1 MATAPPQPGLAGSL
15 DTALRDPSFYPHHPA
30 RVEVVETHIST
41 VYLAGEMVLKVKKP
55 VVLPFLDYGTL
66 GRRCHMCEEEVRL
79 NRRLAPDLYLG
90 VRALVPGLGPAG
102 WALGGG
108 PADPNAREYAVEMRR
123 FDEHRTLARL
133 AEDDRVR
140 GEDVMTLGRL
150 IAQFHREADPVPE
163 GDRWPE
169 RLAREVDEN
178 FETLAALEHA
188 QVTRTDRLAGQR
200 FARAFLAAWREHLQA
215 RANAGKVREGHG
227 DLRAEHVIFGDAGI
241 EVFDCVEFDP
251 DLRAVDVGADLAF
264 LVMDLAA
271 ARRDDLSRW
280 LIEAYRG
287 EGEDPGPDRLL
298 AFYAAYRAWVRAKVS
313 AVRAGE
319 LEPAS
324 PGFEAEQ
331 ADTARLA
338 ALARRLAWRA
348 RGPLLNVVCGGAASG
363 KTFLAE
369 HLAPRAGAT
378 VLDSDRVRKRR
389 LGIDP
394 GEPAPASAY
403 TPAGNALT
411 YRELGWRAGEQ
422 LDAGESV
429 VVAATFRHRS
439 DREAFAE
446 GLGNQPAPRLFIQ
459 CVAPAGVLADRAA
472 SRTTQPNQ
480 ASDAP
485 SELAAR
491 QALEF
496 EPLDEVTADEHLV
509 LRTDRPVA
517 ELMDEV
523 EARLDAR
530 LAAEQ
535 VP

>member
-1 MATAPPQPGLAGSL
+1 MSTAPPQPGLAGSL
-15 DTALRDPSFYPHHPA
+15 DTALRDPSFYPHRPE
-30 RVEVVETHIST
+30 RVDVVETHIST

-55 VVLPFLDYGTL
+55 VVLPFVDYRTL

-102 WALGGG
+102 WALGDG

-123 FDEHRTLARL
+123 FDDHRTLARL

-140 GEDVMTLGRL
+140 GEDVATLGRL
-150 IAQFHREADPVPE
+150 IAHFHGEAQPVPE

-188 QVTRTDRLAGQR
+188 HVTPTDRLAGQR
-200 FARAFLAAWREHLQA
+200 FAHAFLVAWREHLQA
-215 RANAGKVREGHG
+215 RADAGKVRDGHG
-227 DLRAEHVIFGDAGI
+227 DLRAEHVIFGETGI
-241 EVFDCVEFDP
+241 EIFDCVEFDP
-251 DLRAVDVGADLAF
+251 ELREVDVGADLAF

-271 ARRDDLSRW
+271 ARRDDLGRK
-280 LIEAYRG
+280 LLEAYRG
-287 EGEDPGPDRLL
+287 EGADPGPDRLL
-298 AFYAAYRAWVRAKVS
+298 AFYAAYRAWVRAKVA
-313 AVRAGE
+313 AVRAGG
-319 LEPAS
+319 LEAAAPAF
-324 PGFEAEQ
+324 GAEQ

-348 RGPLLNVVCGGAASG
+348 RGATLIVVCGGAASG

-378 VLDSDRVRKRR
+378 ILDSDRVRKQR

-394 GEPAPASAY
+394 GEGAPASAY
-403 TPAGNALT
+403 TPSENAET
-411 YRELGWRAGEQ
+411 YRELGWRAGER

-429 VVAATFRHRS
+429 AVAATFRRRG
-439 DREAFAE
+439 DRAAFAE
-446 GLGNQPAPRLFIQ
+446 GLGNHPAPRLFVQ
-459 CVAPAGVLADRAA
+459 CGAPAGVIAERAA
-472 SRTTQPNQ
+472 SRAAQPQQ
-480 ASDAP
+480 ASDATP
-485 SELAAR
+485 ELAER

-496 EPLDEVTADEHLV
+496 EPLDEVTAGEHLIV
-509 LRTDRPVA
+509 RTDRPVA
-517 ELMDEV
+517 DLTDEV